1 GACDAALLRNTAL
14 NSCPG
19 PRPLIASL
27 AAVALELF
35 TRRLPRAL
43 LVLLLLS
50 VLSFALI
57 GAAELPLQERYA
69 LPTTVLLA
77 VFFGHLVTGWR
88 GLPRARLRVAWMLCA
103 AVAAGFVVADAPR
116 QRHPFA

>member
-1 GACDAALLRNTAL
+1 
-14 NSCPG
+14 
-19 PRPLIASL
+19 
-27 AAVALELF
+27 
-35 TRRLPRAL
+35 
-43 LVLLLLS
+43 S

-88 GLPRARLRVAWMLCA
+88 GLPRSRLRAVWMLCA
-103 AVAAGFVVADAPR
+103 AVTAGFVVADSPR
-116 QRHPFA
+116 QLHAFASDRATFRRPSPIWPSSRGRRPCVRS